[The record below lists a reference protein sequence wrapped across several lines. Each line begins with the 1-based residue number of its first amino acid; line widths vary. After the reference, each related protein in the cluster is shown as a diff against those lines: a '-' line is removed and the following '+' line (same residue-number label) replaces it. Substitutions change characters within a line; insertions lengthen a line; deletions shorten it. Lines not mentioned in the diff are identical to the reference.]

1 MKSKMNLQN
10 NPTLCISVAEKPGRF
25 GITVHNAG
33 YRALGLNFMYK
44 TFAIDDIRG
53 VITGVRSLGIRG
65 CSVSMP
71 FKEKVIPFLDRLD
84 PLAKKI
90 GAVNTVV
97 NDNGRLIGYNTDVI
111 AVEKSLRPLQIKN
124 DKDIIIF
131 GAGGVS
137 RASVVA
143 LKNLKLKNM
152 ILRNR
157 TKRKG
162 ERLAKEFNVN
172 FIQWSKR
179 ENIEAD
185 VIINATSIGMT
196 PNIFSSP
203 ISKKKI
209 ENSQIVMDV
218 VVSPPKTKLIKI
230 ANKQGKITVDG
241 LKLSLYQAFTQ
252 FKLYTGRNPPI
263 QVMQK
268 AANTLYKVK

>member
-1 MKSKMNLQN
+1 MKSKMNIL
-10 NPTLCISVAEKPGRF
+10 NPTLCISVAEKPGKF

-44 TFAIDDIRG
+44 TFAINDIKG
-53 VITGVRSLGIRG
+53 AIIGVRSLGIRG

-137 RASVVA
+137 RAILVA
-143 LKNLKLKNM
+143 LKNLKLKN
-152 ILRNR
+152 ITVANR
-157 TKRKG
+157 TTRKG

-179 ENIEAD
+179 ENVKAE
-185 VIINATSIGMT
+185 VLINATSIGMF

-203 ISKKKI
+203 ISKNKI
-209 ENSQIVMDV
+209 KNSQIVMDV
-218 VVSPPKTKLIKI
+218 VATPPKTKLIKI

-268 AANTLYKVK
+268 AAMTLYEVK

>member
-1 MKSKMNLQN
+1 MKNKMNSQN
-10 NPTLCISVAEKPGRF
+10 NPILCISVAEKPGKF

-84 PLAKKI
+84 PLAKKT

-137 RASVVA
+137 RAILVA
-143 LKNLKLKNM
+143 LKNLKLKNVT
-152 ILRNR
+152 LTNR

-179 ENIEAD
+179 ENIKAD
-185 VIINATSIGMT
+185 VVINATSIGMA

-218 VVSPPKTKLIKI
+218 VVTPPKTKLIKI

>member
-1 MKSKMNLQN
+1 MKNKMNSQN
-10 NPTLCISVAEKPGRF
+10 NPILCISVAEKPGKF

-84 PLAKKI
+84 PLAKKT

-137 RASVVA
+137 RAILVA
-143 LKNLKLKNM
+143 LKNLKLKN
-152 ILRNR
+152 ITLANR
-157 TKRKG
+157 TTRKG

-179 ENIEAD
+179 ENIKAD
-185 VIINATSIGMT
+185 VVINATSIGMV

-209 ENSQIVMDV
+209 KNSQIVMDV
-218 VVSPPKTKLIKI
+218 VVTPPKTKLIKI

>member
-1 MKSKMNLQN
+1 MKSKMNIL
-10 NPTLCISVAEKPGRF
+10 NPTLCISVAEKPGKF

-44 TFAIDDIRG
+44 TFAINDIKG
-53 VITGVRSLGIRG
+53 VIIGVRSLGIRG

-90 GAVNTVV
+90 GAVNTIV
-97 NDNGRLIGYNTDVI
+97 NDNGKLIGYNTDVI
-111 AVEKSLRPLQIKN
+111 AVEKSLKPLQIKN
-124 DKDIIIF
+124 DNDIIIF

-137 RASVVA
+137 RAILVA
-143 LKNLKLKNM
+143 LKNLKLKN
-152 ILRNR
+152 ITVANR
-157 TKRKG
+157 TTRKG

-179 ENIEAD
+179 ESVKAD
-185 VIINATSIGMT
+185 VIINATSIGMI

-203 ISKKKI
+203 ISNNKI
-209 ENSQIVMDV
+209 KNSQIVMDV
-218 VVSPPKTKLIKI
+218 VATPPKTKLIKI

-268 AANTLYKVK
+268 AARTLYEVK

>member
-1 MKSKMNLQN
+1 MKNKMNSQN
-10 NPTLCISVAEKPGRF
+10 NPILCISVAEKPGKF

-84 PLAKKI
+84 PLAKEI

-124 DKDIIIF
+124 DKDLIIF

-137 RASVVA
+137 RAILVA
-143 LKNLKLKNM
+143 LKNLTLKN
-152 ILRNR
+152 ITLTNR

-179 ENIEAD
+179 ENVKAE
-185 VIINATSIGMT
+185 VLINATSIGMF

-203 ISKKKI
+203 ISKNKI
-209 ENSQIVMDV
+209 KNSQIVMDV
-218 VVSPPKTKLIKI
+218 VATPPKTKLIKI

-268 AANTLYKVK
+268 AATTLYEVK

>member
-1 MKSKMNLQN
+1 MKSKMNIL
-10 NPTLCISVAEKPGRF
+10 NPTLCISVAEKPGKF

-44 TFAIDDIRG
+44 TFAINDIKG
-53 VITGVRSLGIRG
+53 AIIGVRSLGIRG

-90 GAVNTVV
+90 GAVNTIV
-97 NDNGRLIGYNTDVI
+97 NDNGQLIGYNTDVI
-111 AVEKSLRPLQIKN
+111 AVEKSLKPLQIKN

-137 RASVVA
+137 RAILVA
-143 LKNLKLKNM
+143 LKNLKLKNVT
-152 ILRNR
+152 LTNR

-179 ENIEAD
+179 ENIKAD
-185 VIINATSIGMT
+185 VVINATSIGMV

-209 ENSQIVMDV
+209 KNSQIVMDV
-218 VVSPPKTKLIKI
+218 VVTPPKTKLIKI

>member
-1 MKSKMNLQN
+1 MKSKMNIL
-10 NPTLCISVAEKPGRF
+10 NPTLCISVAEKPGKF

-33 YRALGLNFMYK
+33 YRALGLNFLYK
-44 TFAIDDIRG
+44 TFAINDIKG
-53 VITGVRSLGIRG
+53 AIIGVRSLGIRG

-90 GAVNTVV
+90 GAVNTIV
-97 NDNGRLIGYNTDVI
+97 NDNGQLIGYNTDVI
-111 AVEKSLRPLQIKN
+111 AVEKSLKPLQIKN

-137 RASVVA
+137 RAILVA
-143 LKNLKLKNM
+143 LKNLKLKN
-152 ILRNR
+152 ITVANR
-157 TKRKG
+157 TTRKG

-179 ENIEAD
+179 ESVKAD
-185 VIINATSIGMT
+185 VIINATSIGMI

-203 ISKKKI
+203 ISNNKI
-209 ENSQIVMDV
+209 KNSQIVMDV
-218 VVSPPKTKLIKI
+218 VATPPKTKLIKI

-268 AANTLYKVK
+268 AATTLYEVK

>member
-1 MKSKMNLQN
+1 MKSKMNIL
-10 NPTLCISVAEKPGRF
+10 NPTLCISVAEKPGKF

-44 TFAIDDIRG
+44 TFAINDIKG
-53 VITGVRSLGIRG
+53 AIIGVRSLGIRG

-90 GAVNTVV
+90 GAVNTIV
-97 NDNGRLIGYNTDVI
+97 NDNGQLTGYNTDVI
-111 AVEKSLRPLQIKN
+111 AVEKSLKPLQIKN

-137 RASVVA
+137 RAILVA
-143 LKNLKLKNM
+143 LKNLKLKN
-152 ILRNR
+152 ITVANR
-157 TKRKG
+157 TTRKG

-179 ENIEAD
+179 ENVKAD
-185 VIINATSIGMT
+185 VIINATSIGMI

-203 ISKKKI
+203 ISNNKI
-209 ENSQIVMDV
+209 KNSQIVMDV
-218 VVSPPKTKLIKI
+218 VATPPKTKLIKI

-268 AANTLYKVK
+268 AATTLYEVK

>member
-10 NPTLCISVAEKPGRF
+10 NPTLCISVAEKPGKF

-44 TFAIDDIRG
+44 TFAINDIKG
-53 VITGVRSLGIRG
+53 AIIGVRSLGIRG

-90 GAVNTVV
+90 GAVNTIV
-97 NDNGRLIGYNTDVI
+97 NDNGQLIGYNTDVI
-111 AVEKSLRPLQIKN
+111 AVEKSLKPLQIKN

-137 RASVVA
+137 RAILVA
-143 LKNLKLKNM
+143 LKNLKLKN
-152 ILRNR
+152 ITVANR
-157 TKRKG
+157 TTRKG

-179 ENIEAD
+179 ENVKAE
-185 VIINATSIGMT
+185 VLINATSIGMF

-203 ISKKKI
+203 ISKNKI
-209 ENSQIVMDV
+209 KNSQIVMDV
-218 VVSPPKTKLIKI
+218 VATPPKTKLIKI

-268 AANTLYKVK
+268 AATTLYEVK

>member
-1 MKSKMNLQN
+1 MKSKMNIL
-10 NPTLCISVAEKPGRF
+10 NPTLCISVAEKPGKF

-33 YRALGLNFMYK
+33 YRALGLNFLYK
-44 TFAIDDIRG
+44 TFAINDIKG
-53 VITGVRSLGIRG
+53 AIIGVRSLGIRG

-90 GAVNTVV
+90 GAVNTIV
-97 NDNGRLIGYNTDVI
+97 NDNGQLIGYNTDVI
-111 AVEKSLRPLQIKN
+111 AVEKSLKPLQIKN

-137 RASVVA
+137 RAILVA
-143 LKNLKLKNM
+143 LKNLKLKNI
-152 ILRNR
+152 ILTNR

-185 VIINATSIGMT
+185 VVINATSIGMA

-218 VVSPPKTKLIKI
+218 VVTPPKTKLIKI

>member
-1 MKSKMNLQN
+1 MKSKMNIL
-10 NPTLCISVAEKPGRF
+10 NPTLCISVAEKPGKF

-33 YRALGLNFMYK
+33 YRALGLNFLYK
-44 TFAIDDIRG
+44 TFAINDIKG
-53 VITGVRSLGIRG
+53 AIIGVRSLGIRG

-90 GAVNTVV
+90 GAVNTIV
-97 NDNGRLIGYNTDVI
+97 NDNGQLTGYNTDVI
-111 AVEKSLRPLQIKN
+111 AVEKSLKPLQIKN
-124 DKDIIIF
+124 DNDIIIF

-137 RASVVA
+137 RAILVA
-143 LKNLKLKNM
+143 LKNLKLKN
-152 ILRNR
+152 ITVTNR
-157 TKRKG
+157 TTRKG

-179 ENIEAD
+179 ENIKAD
-185 VIINATSIGMT
+185 VVINATSIGMV

-209 ENSQIVMDV
+209 KNSQIVMDV
-218 VVSPPKTKLIKI
+218 VVTPPKTKLIKI

>member
-1 MKSKMNLQN
+1 MKSKMNIL
-10 NPTLCISVAEKPGRF
+10 NPTLCISVAEKPGKF

-44 TFAIDDIRG
+44 TFAINDIKG
-53 VITGVRSLGIRG
+53 AIIGVRSLGIRG

-90 GAVNTVV
+90 GAVNTIV
-97 NDNGRLIGYNTDVI
+97 NDNGQLIGYNTDVI
-111 AVEKSLRPLQIKN
+111 AVEKSLKPLQIKN

-137 RASVVA
+137 RAILVA
-143 LKNLKLKNM
+143 LKNLKLKN
-152 ILRNR
+152 ITVANR
-157 TKRKG
+157 TTRKG

-179 ENIEAD
+179 ENVKAE
-185 VIINATSIGMT
+185 VLINATSIGMF

-203 ISKKKI
+203 ISKNKI
-209 ENSQIVMDV
+209 KNSQIVMDV
-218 VVSPPKTKLIKI
+218 VATPPKTKLIKI

-268 AANTLYKVK
+268 AATTLYEVK

>member
-1 MKSKMNLQN
+1 MKSKMNIL
-10 NPTLCISVAEKPGRF
+10 NPTLCISVAEKPGKF

-44 TFAIDDIRG
+44 TFAINDIKG
-53 VITGVRSLGIRG
+53 AIIGVRSLGIRG

-84 PLAKKI
+84 PLAKKF
-90 GAVNTVV
+90 GAVNTIV
-97 NDNGRLIGYNTDVI
+97 NDNGQLIGYNTDVI
-111 AVEKSLRPLQIKN
+111 AVEKSLKPLQIKN

-137 RASVVA
+137 RAILVA
-143 LKNLKLKNM
+143 LKNLKLKN
-152 ILRNR
+152 ITVANR
-157 TKRKG
+157 TTRKG

-179 ENIEAD
+179 ENVKAE
-185 VIINATSIGMT
+185 VLINATSIGMF

-203 ISKKKI
+203 ISKNKI
-209 ENSQIVMDV
+209 KNSQIVMDV
-218 VVSPPKTKLIKI
+218 VATPPKTKLIKI

-268 AANTLYKVK
+268 AATTLYEVK

>member
-1 MKSKMNLQN
+1 MKNKMNSQN
-10 NPTLCISVAEKPGRF
+10 NPILCISVAEKPGKF

-90 GAVNTVV
+90 SAVNTVV

-137 RASVVA
+137 RAILVA
-143 LKNLKLKNM
+143 LKNLKLKNVT
-152 ILRNR
+152 LTNR

-179 ENIEAD
+179 ENIKAD
-185 VIINATSIGMT
+185 VVINATSIGMV

-209 ENSQIVMDV
+209 KNSQIVMDV
-218 VVSPPKTKLIKI
+218 VVTPPKTKLIKI

>member
-1 MKSKMNLQN
+1 MKSKMNIL
-10 NPTLCISVAEKPGRF
+10 NPTLCISVAEKPGKF

-44 TFAIDDIRG
+44 TFAINDIKG
-53 VITGVRSLGIRG
+53 AIIGVRSLGIRG

-90 GAVNTVV
+90 GAVNTIV
-97 NDNGRLIGYNTDVI
+97 NDNGQLIGYNTDVI
-111 AVEKSLRPLQIKN
+111 AVEKSLKPLQIKN

-137 RASVVA
+137 RAILVA
-143 LKNLKLKNM
+143 LKNLKLKN
-152 ILRNR
+152 ITVTNR
-157 TKRKG
+157 TTRKG

-179 ENIEAD
+179 ENVKAE
-185 VIINATSIGMT
+185 VLINATSIGMF

-203 ISKKKI
+203 ISKNKI
-209 ENSQIVMDV
+209 KNSQIVMDV
-218 VVSPPKTKLIKI
+218 VATPPKTKLIKI

-268 AANTLYKVK
+268 AATTLYEVK

>member
-1 MKSKMNLQN
+1 MKSKMNLL
-10 NPTLCISVAEKPGRF
+10 NPTLCISVAEKPGKF

-33 YRALGLNFMYK
+33 YRALGLNFVYK
-44 TFAIDDIRG
+44 TFAIDDIKG
-53 VITGVRSLGIRG
+53 AIIGVRSLGIRG

-90 GAVNTVV
+90 GAVNTIV
-97 NDNGRLIGYNTDVI
+97 NDNGQLIGYNTDVI
-111 AVEKSLRPLQIKN
+111 AVEKSLKPLQIKN

-137 RASVVA
+137 RAILVA
-143 LKNLKLKNM
+143 LKNLKLKN
-152 ILRNR
+152 ITVANR
-157 TKRKG
+157 TTRKG

-179 ENIEAD
+179 ENVKAE
-185 VIINATSIGMT
+185 VLINATSIGMF

-203 ISKKKI
+203 ISKNKI
-209 ENSQIVMDV
+209 KNSQIVMDV
-218 VVSPPKTKLIKI
+218 VATPPKTKLIKI

-268 AANTLYKVK
+268 AATTLYEVK

>member
-1 MKSKMNLQN
+1 MKNKMNPQN
-10 NPTLCISVAEKPGRF
+10 NPTLCISVAEKPGKF

-84 PLAKKI
+84 PLAKKT

-137 RASVVA
+137 RAILVA
-143 LKNLKLKNM
+143 LKNLKLKNVT
-152 ILRNR
+152 LTNR

-162 ERLAKEFNVN
+162 EKLAKEFNVN

-179 ENIEAD
+179 ENIKAD
-185 VIINATSIGMT
+185 VVINATSIGMV

-209 ENSQIVMDV
+209 KNSQIVMDV
-218 VVSPPKTKLIKI
+218 VVTPPKTKLIKI

-268 AANTLYKVK
+268 AANILYKVK

>member
-1 MKSKMNLQN
+1 MKNKMNSQN
-10 NPTLCISVAEKPGRF
+10 NPILCISVAEKPGKF

-84 PLAKKI
+84 PLAKKT

-137 RASVVA
+137 RAILVA
-143 LKNLKLKNM
+143 LKNLKLKNVT
-152 ILRNR
+152 LTNR

-179 ENIEAD
+179 ENIKAD
-185 VIINATSIGMT
+185 VVINATSIGMT

-203 ISKKKI
+203 ISKKEI

-218 VVSPPKTKLIKI
+218 VVTPPKTKLIKI

-268 AANTLYKVK
+268 AANTLYRVK

>member
-1 MKSKMNLQN
+1 MKSKMNIL
-10 NPTLCISVAEKPGRF
+10 NPTLCISVAEKPGKF

-44 TFAIDDIRG
+44 TFAINDIKG
-53 VITGVRSLGIRG
+53 AIIGVRSLGIRG

-90 GAVNTVV
+90 GAVNTIV
-97 NDNGRLIGYNTDVI
+97 NDNGQLIGYNTDVI
-111 AVEKSLRPLQIKN
+111 AVEKSLKPLQIKN

-137 RASVVA
+137 RAILVA
-143 LKNLKLKNM
+143 LKNLKLKNVT
-152 ILRNR
+152 LTNR

-162 ERLAKEFNVN
+162 EKLAKEFNVN

-179 ENIEAD
+179 ENVKAD
-185 VIINATSIGMT
+185 VIINATSIGMI

-209 ENSQIVMDV
+209 KNSQIVMDV
-218 VVSPPKTKLIKI
+218 VVTPPKTKLIKI

-268 AANTLYKVK
+268 AATTLYEVK

>member
-1 MKSKMNLQN
+1 MKNKMNSQN
-10 NPTLCISVAEKPGRF
+10 NPTLCISVAEKPGKF

-65 CSVSMP
+65 CSISMP

-97 NDNGRLIGYNTDVI
+97 NDNGSLVGYNTDVI
-111 AVEKSLRPLQIKN
+111 AVEKSLKQLQIKN
-124 DKDIIIF
+124 DKSIIIF

-137 RASVVA
+137 RAILVA
-143 LKNLKLKNM
+143 LKNLKLKNI
-152 ILRNR
+152 ILTNR

-162 ERLAKEFNVN
+162 ERLAKEFNIN
-172 FIQWSKR
+172 FIQWTKR
-179 ENIEAD
+179 ENVKAD
-185 VIINATSIGMT
+185 VVINATSIGMT
-196 PNIFSSP
+196 PNIHSSP
-203 ISKKKI
+203 ISKKMIK
-209 ENSQIVMDV
+209 NSQIVMDV
-218 VVSPPKTKLIKI
+218 VVAPPKTKLIKI
-230 ANKQGKITVDG
+230 ANRQGKITIDG
-241 LKLSLYQAFTQ
+241 LKLSLYQAFIQ

-268 AANTLYKVK
+268 AAKTLYKVK

>member
-1 MKSKMNLQN
+1 MNIL
-10 NPTLCISVAEKPGRF
+10 NPTLCISVAEKPGKF

-44 TFAIDDIRG
+44 TFAINDIKG
-53 VITGVRSLGIRG
+53 AIIGVRSLGIRG

-90 GAVNTVV
+90 GAVNTIV
-97 NDNGRLIGYNTDVI
+97 NDNGQLIGYNTDVI
-111 AVEKSLRPLQIKN
+111 AVEKSLKPLQIKN

-137 RASVVA
+137 RAILVA
-143 LKNLKLKNM
+143 LKNLKLKN
-152 ILRNR
+152 ITVANR
-157 TKRKG
+157 TTRKG

-179 ENIEAD
+179 ENVKAE
-185 VIINATSIGMT
+185 VLINATSIGMF

-203 ISKKKI
+203 ISKNKI
-209 ENSQIVMDV
+209 KNSQIVMDV
-218 VVSPPKTKLIKI
+218 VATPPKTKLIKI

-268 AANTLYKVK
+268 AARTLYEVK

>member
-1 MKSKMNLQN
+1 MKSKMNIL
-10 NPTLCISVAEKPGRF
+10 NPTLCISVAEKPGKF

-44 TFAIDDIRG
+44 TFAINDIKG
-53 VITGVRSLGIRG
+53 VIIGVRSLGIRG

-90 GAVNTVV
+90 GAVNTIV
-97 NDNGRLIGYNTDVI
+97 NDNGQLTGYNTDVI
-111 AVEKSLRPLQIKN
+111 AVEKSLKPLQIKN
-124 DKDIIIF
+124 DNDIIIF

-137 RASVVA
+137 RAILVA
-143 LKNLKLKNM
+143 LKNLKLKN
-152 ILRNR
+152 ITVANR
-157 TKRKG
+157 TTRKG

-179 ENIEAD
+179 ESVKAD
-185 VIINATSIGMT
+185 VIINATSIGMI

-203 ISKKKI
+203 ISNNKI
-209 ENSQIVMDV
+209 KNSQIVMDV
-218 VVSPPKTKLIKI
+218 VATPPKTKLIKI

-268 AANTLYKVK
+268 AATTLYEVK

>member
-1 MKSKMNLQN
+1 MKSKMNIL
-10 NPTLCISVAEKPGRF
+10 NPTLCISVAEKPGKF

-44 TFAIDDIRG
+44 TFAIDDIKG
-53 VITGVRSLGIRG
+53 AIIGVRSLGIRG

-137 RASVVA
+137 RAILVA
-143 LKNLKLKNM
+143 LKNLKLKN
-152 ILRNR
+152 ITVANR
-157 TKRKG
+157 TTRKG

-179 ENIEAD
+179 ENVKAD
-185 VIINATSIGMT
+185 VIINATSIGMI

-203 ISKKKI
+203 ISNNKI
-209 ENSQIVMDV
+209 KNSQIVMDV
-218 VVSPPKTKLIKI
+218 VATPPKTKLIKI

-268 AANTLYKVK
+268 AARTLYEVK

>member
-1 MKSKMNLQN
+1 MKNKMNSQN
-10 NPTLCISVAEKPGRF
+10 NPILCISVAEKPGKF

-84 PLAKKI
+84 PLAKKT

-137 RASVVA
+137 RAILVA
-143 LKNLKLKNM
+143 LKNLKLKN
-152 ILRNR
+152 ITVANR
-157 TKRKG
+157 TTRKG

-179 ENIEAD
+179 ENVKAE
-185 VIINATSIGMT
+185 VLINATSIGMF

-203 ISKKKI
+203 ISKNKI
-209 ENSQIVMDV
+209 KNSQIVMDV
-218 VVSPPKTKLIKI
+218 VATPPKTKLIKI

-268 AANTLYKVK
+268 AATTLYEVK

>member
-1 MKSKMNLQN
+1 MKSKMNLL
-10 NPTLCISVAEKPGRF
+10 NPTLCISVAEKPGKF

-44 TFAIDDIRG
+44 TFAINDIKG
-53 VITGVRSLGIRG
+53 AIIGVRSLGIRG

-90 GAVNTVV
+90 GAVNTIV
-97 NDNGRLIGYNTDVI
+97 NDNGQLIGYNTDVI
-111 AVEKSLRPLQIKN
+111 AVEKSLKPLQIKN

-137 RASVVA
+137 RAILVA
-143 LKNLKLKNM
+143 LKNLKLKN
-152 ILRNR
+152 ITVANR
-157 TKRKG
+157 TTRKG

-179 ENIEAD
+179 ENVKAE
-185 VIINATSIGMT
+185 VLINATSIGMF

-203 ISKKKI
+203 ISKNKI
-209 ENSQIVMDV
+209 KNSQIVMDV
-218 VVSPPKTKLIKI
+218 VATPPKTKLIKI

-268 AANTLYKVK
+268 AATTLYEVK

>member
-1 MKSKMNLQN
+1 MKNKMNSQN
-10 NPTLCISVAEKPGRF
+10 NPILCISVAEKPGKF

-84 PLAKKI
+84 PLAKKT

-124 DKDIIIF
+124 DEDIIIF

-137 RASVVA
+137 RAILVA
-143 LKNLKLKNM
+143 LKNLKLKN
-152 ILRNR
+152 ITLTNR

-179 ENIEAD
+179 ENIKAD
-185 VIINATSIGMT
+185 VVINATSIGMV

-209 ENSQIVMDV
+209 KNSQIVMDV
-218 VVSPPKTKLIKI
+218 VVTPPKTKLIKI

>member
-1 MKSKMNLQN
+1 MKNKMNSQN
-10 NPTLCISVAEKPGRF
+10 NPILCISVAEKPGKF

-84 PLAKKI
+84 PLAKKT

-137 RASVVA
+137 RAILVA
-143 LKNLKLKNM
+143 LKNLKLKNVT
-152 ILRNR
+152 LTNR

-179 ENIEAD
+179 ENIKAD
-185 VIINATSIGMT
+185 VVINATSIGMV

-209 ENSQIVMDV
+209 KNSQIVMDV
-218 VVSPPKTKLIKI
+218 VVTPPKTKLIKI

-268 AANTLYKVK
+268 AANILYKVK

>member
-1 MKSKMNLQN
+1 MKSKMNIL
-10 NPTLCISVAEKPGRF
+10 NPTLCISVAEKPGKF

-44 TFAIDDIRG
+44 TFAINDIKG
-53 VITGVRSLGIRG
+53 AIIGVRSLGIRG

-90 GAVNTVV
+90 GAVNTIV
-97 NDNGRLIGYNTDVI
+97 NDNGQLIGYNTDVI
-111 AVEKSLRPLQIKN
+111 AVEKSLKPLQIKN

-137 RASVVA
+137 RAILVA
-143 LKNLKLKNM
+143 LKNLKLKNVT
-152 ILRNR
+152 LTNR

-162 ERLAKEFNVN
+162 EKLAKEFNVN

-179 ENIEAD
+179 ENIKAD
-185 VIINATSIGMT
+185 VVINATSIGMV

-209 ENSQIVMDV
+209 KNSQIVMDV
-218 VVSPPKTKLIKI
+218 VVTPPKTKLIKI

-268 AANTLYKVK
+268 AANILYKVK

>member
-1 MKSKMNLQN
+1 MKSKMNIL
-10 NPTLCISVAEKPGRF
+10 NPTLCISVAEKPGKF

-44 TFAIDDIRG
+44 TFAINDIKG
-53 VITGVRSLGIRG
+53 AIIGVRSLGIRG

-90 GAVNTVV
+90 GAVNTIV
-97 NDNGRLIGYNTDVI
+97 NDNGQLIGYNTDVI
-111 AVEKSLRPLQIKN
+111 AVEKSLKPLQIKN

-137 RASVVA
+137 RAILVA
-143 LKNLKLKNM
+143 LKNLKLKNVT
-152 ILRNR
+152 LTNR

-179 ENIEAD
+179 ENVKAE
-185 VIINATSIGMT
+185 VLINATSIGMF

-203 ISKKKI
+203 ISKNKI
-209 ENSQIVMDV
+209 KNSQIVMDV
-218 VVSPPKTKLIKI
+218 VATPPKTKLIKI

-268 AANTLYKVK
+268 AATTLYEVK

>member
-1 MKSKMNLQN
+1 MKNKMNPQN
-10 NPTLCISVAEKPGRF
+10 NPTLCISVAEKPGKF

-53 VITGVRSLGIRG
+53 VIIGVRSLGIRG
-65 CSVSMP
+65 CSISMP

-97 NDNGRLIGYNTDVI
+97 NDNGSLVGYNTDVI
-111 AVEKSLRPLQIKN
+111 AVEKSLRQLQIKN
-124 DKDIIIF
+124 DKSIIIF

-137 RASVVA
+137 RAILVA
-143 LKNLKLKNM
+143 LKNLKLKNI
-152 ILRNR
+152 ILTNR

-162 ERLAKEFNVN
+162 EILAKEFNVN

-185 VIINATSIGMT
+185 VIINATSIGMA

-218 VVSPPKTKLIKI
+218 VVTPPKTKLIKI

>member
-1 MKSKMNLQN
+1 MKSKMNIL
-10 NPTLCISVAEKPGRF
+10 NPTLCISVAEKPGKF

-33 YRALGLNFMYK
+33 YRALGLNFVYK
-44 TFAIDDIRG
+44 TFAIDDIKG
-53 VITGVRSLGIRG
+53 VIIGVRSLGIRG

-90 GAVNTVV
+90 GAVNTIV
-97 NDNGRLIGYNTDVI
+97 NDNGQLIGYNTDVI
-111 AVEKSLRPLQIKN
+111 AVEKSLKPLQIKN

-137 RASVVA
+137 RAILVA
-143 LKNLKLKNM
+143 LKNLKLKN
-152 ILRNR
+152 ITVANR
-157 TKRKG
+157 TTRKG

-179 ENIEAD
+179 ENVKAE
-185 VIINATSIGMT
+185 VLINATSIGMF

-203 ISKKKI
+203 ISKNKI
-209 ENSQIVMDV
+209 KNSQIVMDV
-218 VVSPPKTKLIKI
+218 VATPPKTKLIKI

-268 AANTLYKVK
+268 AATTLYEVK

>member
-1 MKSKMNLQN
+1 MNIL
-10 NPTLCISVAEKPGRF
+10 NPTLCISVAEKPGKF

-33 YRALGLNFMYK
+33 YRALGLNFLYK
-44 TFAIDDIRG
+44 TFAINDIKG
-53 VITGVRSLGIRG
+53 AIIGVRSLGIRG

-90 GAVNTVV
+90 GAVNTIV
-97 NDNGRLIGYNTDVI
+97 NDNGQLIGYNTDVI
-111 AVEKSLRPLQIKN
+111 AVEKSLKPLQIKN

-137 RASVVA
+137 RAILVA
-143 LKNLKLKNM
+143 LKNLKLKN
-152 ILRNR
+152 ITVANR
-157 TKRKG
+157 TTHKG

-179 ENIEAD
+179 ENVKAD
-185 VIINATSIGMT
+185 VIINATSIGMI
-196 PNIFSSP
+196 PDIFSSP
-203 ISKKKI
+203 ISNNKI
-209 ENSQIVMDV
+209 KNSQIVMDV
-218 VVSPPKTKLIKI
+218 VATPPKTKLIKI

-268 AANTLYKVK
+268 AATTLYEVK

>member
-1 MKSKMNLQN
+1 MKSKMNIL
-10 NPTLCISVAEKPGRF
+10 NPTLCISVAEKPGKF

-33 YRALGLNFMYK
+33 YRALGLNFLYK
-44 TFAIDDIRG
+44 TFAINDIKG
-53 VITGVRSLGIRG
+53 AIIGVRSLGIRG

-90 GAVNTVV
+90 GAVNTIV
-97 NDNGRLIGYNTDVI
+97 NDNGQLIGYNTDVI
-111 AVEKSLRPLQIKN
+111 AVEKSLKPLQIKN

-137 RASVVA
+137 RAILVA
-143 LKNLKLKNM
+143 LKNLKLKN
-152 ILRNR
+152 ITVANR
-157 TKRKG
+157 TTRKG

-179 ENIEAD
+179 ENVKAD
-185 VIINATSIGMT
+185 VIINATSIGMI

-203 ISKKKI
+203 ISNNKI
-209 ENSQIVMDV
+209 KNSQIVMDV
-218 VVSPPKTKLIKI
+218 VATPPKTKLIKI

-268 AANTLYKVK
+268 AATTLYEVK